1 MTTEKTDAK
10 LDNDSSSLS
19 DVQANAGQQQGANKG
34 AEDVKIDTSVDVKK
48 GTDFKSIAEQIK
60 AKYAAKDGAKDGAS
74 ADEKTASKAD
84 ATSPVDS
91 QLDADVSKKESA
103 LEDSSVLKQNE
114 TPEQKTDRESKEKM
128 EAASTPDEK
137 LPFHKHPRFQQVIT
151 ERNEFERQ
159 ISEYKPAADRMAGV
173 EKFCR
178 DNNVPA
184 ADYDESIRL
193 AALTRSNPTEALTRF
208 KKIVENLEVQTGSAL
223 PQDLQK
229 RVDDGGLA
237 LTDAQELAKARLEKN
252 QATYQA
258 KAVEATAAER
268 AEKEL
273 VSSLDAWTQA
283 KIKSDPSFKPK
294 GKGSEDGKY
303 ELVTDKFLAL
313 WQQNP
318 PRNVS
323 DAVALVES
331 AYKNVHDFIERTMP
345 RPAQRRPLSQKTS
358 DQVKDEPVDIRKPG
372 WAKEVAK
379 RTLAKYS

>member
-1 MTTEKTDAK
+1 MKLLRIPDA
-10 LDNDSSSLS
+10 NTGGESSSLS

-34 AEDVKIDTSVDVKK
+34 AEDVKIDTSVDAKK
-48 GTDFKSIAEQIK
+48 GTDFKSIADQIK
-60 AKYAAKDGAKDGAS
+60 AKYAAKDD
-74 ADEKTASKAD
+74 ADDKIASKAD
-84 ATSPVDS
+84 AVSPTDS
-91 QLDADVSKKESA
+91 KLDAGKKESV

-114 TPEQKTDRESKEKM
+114 TLEQKTERESKEKM
-128 EAASTPDEK
+128 EATSTPDEE

-184 ADYDESIRL
+184 VDYDESIRL
-193 AALTRSNPTEALTRF
+193 AALTHSNPTEALARF

-229 RVDDGGLA
+229 RVDDAKLSIE
-237 LTDAQELAKARLEKN
+237 DAQELAKARLEKN

-268 AEKEL
+268 AQKEL

-294 GKGSEDGKY
+294 GKESEDGKY

-318 PRNVS
+318 PKNVS

>member
-1 MTTEKTDAK
+1 MKLLRIPDA
-10 LDNDSSSLS
+10 NTGGESSSLS

-34 AEDVKIDTSVDVKK
+34 AEDVKIDTSVDAKK
-48 GTDFKSIAEQIK
+48 GTDFKSIADQIK
-60 AKYAAKDGAKDGAS
+60 AKYAAKDS
-74 ADEKTASKAD
+74 ADDKIASKAD
-84 ATSPVDS
+84 AVSPTDS
-91 QLDADVSKKESA
+91 KLDAGKKESA

-114 TPEQKTDRESKEKM
+114 TPEQKTARESKEKM
-128 EAASTPDEK
+128 EATSTPDEE

-159 ISEYKPAADRMAGV
+159 ITEYKPAADRMAGV

-184 ADYDESIRL
+184 VDYDESIRL
-193 AALTRSNPTEALTRF
+193 AALTRSNPTEALARF

-229 RVDDGGLA
+229 RVDDAKLSIE
-237 LTDAQELAKARLEKN
+237 DAQELAKARLEKN

-268 AEKEL
+268 AQKEL

-318 PRNVS
+318 PKNVS

-379 RTLAKYS
+379 RTLAKYN